1 MYDFIDLKLVQYM
14 AEEPTLSA
22 VAIRAKMSLPAVS
35 QRLARLEANVKAKLV
50 FRAGGF
56 GLTPEGKIF
65 LATADTITAELHLL
79 EDRLRNHN
87 EAQDSL
93 LRIACSDSSLLTD
106 LPSVLKSLRS
116 ERPELELL
124 VDELDRATACKRLTD
139 GEADV
144 ILVQGGPVIG
154 PVQSTPY
161 KTERLCILAP
171 LTHPIAQESKPVHLA
186 TAEEYDFIGLNH
198 SKGSVGFIED
208 LCSQNGI
215 RLRYRT
221 QVNNPEAQCLLV
233 GQSHLGL
240 ALVYESTARRHARTQ
255 PCAVIKLLNPWAT
268 TNFIVATKSRAEL
281 RLSGRRFIE
290 LLLNPTTTT

>member
-14 AEEPTLSA
+14 AEEPSLSA

-35 QRLARLEANVKAKLV
+35 QRLAKLEASLKAKLV

-65 LATADTITAELHLL
+65 LATADTITAELRQL

-93 LRIACSDSSLLTD
+93 LRIACSDSALLSD
-106 LPSVLKSLRS
+106 LPSALKSLRF
-116 ERPELELL
+116 ERPDLELL
-124 VDELDRATACKRLTD
+124 VDELDRAAACKRLTD

-144 ILVQGGPVIG
+144 ILVQGGPIIG
-154 PVQSTPY
+154 PVQSIPY

-171 LTHPIAQESKPVHLA
+171 LTHPIAQEAKPIHIGM
-186 TAEEYDFIGLNH
+186 AEQYDFIGLSHPN
-198 SKGSVGFIED
+198 GNVGFIED
-208 LCSQNGI
+208 LCSQNGAQ
-215 RLRYRT
+215 LRYRS
-221 QVNNPEAQCLLV
+221 QVNNAEIQCQLV
-233 GQSHLGL
+233 GQSQIGL
-240 ALVYESTARRHARTQ
+240 ALAYESTARRHARTQ
-255 PCAVIKLLNPWAT
+255 PIAVVRLSNPWAT

-281 RLSGRRFIE
+281 RHSGRRFIE
-290 LLLNPTTTT
+290 LLLDPI